1 MALGTLNVNSWAP
14 DSTRFAYVAYPPAN
28 SNPAKD

>member
-14 DSTRFAYVAYPPAN
+14 DSTRFAYVAYPLAN